1 MIDWLAR
8 WIVRNINLITV
19 YILCLAHG
27 LHLPLA
33 QTLPLMY
40 HTIIIYSGNVNDW
53 LDANDLLGIVQFR
66 VMIEDE
72 TTSSEN
78 NEAAE
83 NLVQAVSS
91 GAACD
96 CANMKD

>member
-1 MIDWLAR
+1 
-8 WIVRNINLITV
+8 
-19 YILCLAHG
+19 
-27 LHLPLA
+27 
-33 QTLPLMY
+33 
-40 HTIIIYSGNVNDW
+40 
-53 LDANDLLGIVQFR
+53 
-66 VMIEDE
+66 MIEDE

-96 CANMKD
+96 YANLKD

>member
-1 MIDWLAR
+1 
-8 WIVRNINLITV
+8 
-19 YILCLAHG
+19 
-27 LHLPLA
+27 
-33 QTLPLMY
+33 MY
-40 HTIIIYSGNVNDW
+40 YTIIIYSGDFNDW

-78 NEAAE
+78 NQAAE

-96 CANMKD
+96 CANLKD